1 MFLRSMQKIFLI
13 QRSLLKNK
21 MNLGQVYTKD
31 IVADFMVGLLDLPK
45 ESAIVDPCFGQGVF
59 IRSLQKTNYSNLV
72 GIEIDHD
79 TFCKINTNDF
89 PGCNLQNMDFFQFEP
104 KDEIDGFI
112 LNPPYVRQEE
122 IDDMDTLG
130 VSKDAILKKC
140 GDFQIYSKA
149 NLYLYFI
156 ARCVSLLRNG
166 GQMVAIF
173 PNAWLNTPD
182 GKGFYSQLQ
191 QKGVVNNLIQ
201 VLGYPFVGNPLV
213 DVMIIKFTKG
223 MYGNTKEETLL
234 VNNDTL
240 TLENGF
246 KQLKFESLD
255 CVPLSSIAK
264 VRRGVTT
271 GFNKVFINPPLLADD
286 VRVDILS
293 SPKDVQGFST
303 KGARFDKLL
312 SISSDS
318 QLSPDTEAYIKE
330 AESLILQEEFPKT
343 LVNLIKGGK
352 KWYAIS
358 LPAISDILFPYII
371 RDSVRFIRN
380 DAKVIAR
387 DNFYTIS
394 SDYDPYL
401 ILGMLNSIFVFSQLE
416 LCGKSYGNGL
426 LKIQKYDVDNI
437 VVPNP
442 SNISKEDQN
451 ELVKCAKSLIKTND
465 TKYVIETTK
474 ILSRYYHIDNIE
486 DIYKSQKNNR
496 LKYEL

>member
-1 MFLRSMQKIFLI
+1 
-13 QRSLLKNK
+13 

-45 ESAIVDPCFGQGVF
+45 NASIVDPCFGQGVF
-59 IRSLQKTNYSNLV
+59 IRSLQKADYTNLV
-72 GIEIDHD
+72 GIEIAPD
-79 TFCKINTNDF
+79 TFCRINTKDF
-89 PGCNLQNMDFFQFEP
+89 PGCNLLNMDFFQYESTT
-104 KDEIDGFI
+104 EIDGFI

-122 IDDMDTLG
+122 IDDMDILG
-130 VSKDAILKKC
+130 VSKDSILKKC

-156 ARCVSLLRNG
+156 ARCVSMLKIG
-166 GQMVAIF
+166 GQMIAIF

-182 GKGFYSQLQ
+182 GKGFYSQLLE
-191 QKGVVNNLIQ
+191 KGTVNNLIQ
-201 VLGYPFVGNPLV
+201 VCGYPFVGNPLV
-213 DVMIIKFTKG
+213 DVMILKFTKG
-223 MYGNTKEETLL
+223 KFGTTKEETLL
-234 VNNDTL
+234 VNDDSL
-240 TLENGF
+240 TLEEGF

-271 GFNKVFINPPLLADD
+271 RFNKVFINPSIESDD
-286 VRVDILS
+286 VKVDILS
-293 SPKDVQGFST
+293 SPKDVQGYST

-312 SISSDS
+312 SLATDS
-318 QLSPDTEAYIKE
+318 QLSAEIEAYIKD
-330 AESLILQEEFPKT
+330 AESLILQEESPKT
-343 LVNLIKGGK
+343 LVKLIKDGK
-352 KWYAIS
+352 KWYTIS
-358 LPAISDILFPYII
+358 LPEISDIIFPYII

-394 SDYDPYL
+394 SNHDPYL

-416 LCGKSYGNGL
+416 TCGKSYGNGL

-442 SNISKEDQN
+442 SNISESDQQG
-451 ELVKCAKSLIKTND
+451 LIKCAKSLIKTND
-465 TKYVIETTK
+465 TKYVIEATK
-474 ILSRYYHIDNIE
+474 ILSKYYHIDNIE